1 MKIVVTGK
9 GGVGK
14 STIVSLLAHSFIKK
28 GYKVLALDE
37 DPQMNLAYSLGLSV
51 DKIKD
56 ITPLNCSYDYIEEK
70 TGAKPG
76 SSWGAFFKLN
86 PDVSDV
92 IDRFGI
98 KINDKL
104 GLLVMGTVK
113 KAAAGCLCPENLL
126 LDRVMNKLALMEGE
140 TIIMD
145 TQAGVEHFG
154 RAIAKGFD
162 HCIIVADPTFN
173 AISVAQYTAGLARQ
187 LDIPNVYLLINK
199 LTEKHHDKVY
209 KISKELCLNID
220 TAFDEQV
227 IIPYFEEIYYD
238 EPDISKLLEINS
250 KLNNSISLLTEKI
263 LDRDA
268 TSKFEGRKL

>member
-1 MKIVVTGK
+1 VKDNGMKIVITGK

-14 STIVSLLAHSFIKK
+14 STIASLLAHSLIKR

-51 DKIKD
+51 DKIKN
-56 ITPLNCSYDYIEEK
+56 ITPLNCAYDYIEEK

-98 KINDKL
+98 NINDKL

-113 KAAAGCLCPENLL
+113 KAAAGCLCPENVL
-126 LDRVMNKLALMEGE
+126 LDKVMNQLALMKGE

-154 RAIAKGFD
+154 RAIAKGFG
-162 HCIIVADPTFN
+162 HCIVVADPTFN
-173 AISVAQYTAGLARQ
+173 AISVAQYIAGLARQ
-187 LDIPNVYLLINK
+187 IDIPNVYLLINK
-199 LTEKHHDKVY
+199 LTEKHHDKVQ
-209 KISKELCLNID
+209 KISQQLGLNID
-220 TAFDEQV
+220 AVFDEQLS
-227 IIPYFEEIYYD
+227 IPYFEEIYYD
-238 EPDISKLLEINS
+238 EPDISKFLEINRS
-250 KLNNSISLLTEKI
+250 LNNSISLLMEEI
-263 LDRDA
+263 LNKDVVI
-268 TSKFEGRKL
+268 K

>member
-1 MKIVVTGK
+1 MKIVITGK

-14 STIVSLLAHSFIKK
+14 STIASLLAHSLIKR

-37 DPQMNLAYSLGLSV
+37 DPQMNLAYSMGLSV

-56 ITPLNCSYDYIEEK
+56 IIPLNCAYDYIEEK

-76 SSWGAFFKLN
+76 TSWGAFFKLN

-92 IDRFGI
+92 IDRFGV

-113 KAAAGCLCPENLL
+113 KAAAGCLCPENILL
-126 LDRVMNKLALMEGE
+126 SKVMNKVSLMTRE

-154 RAIAKGFD
+154 REMAKGFG
-162 HCIIVADPTFN
+162 HCIVIADPTFN
-173 AISVAQYTAGLARQ
+173 AISVAQYIARLARQ

-199 LTEKHHDKVY
+199 LTEKHHDKVQ
-209 KISKELCLNID
+209 KISKELCLDID
-220 TAFDEQV
+220 VAFDEQLS
-227 IIPYFEEIYYD
+227 IPYFEEIYYD
-238 EPDISKLLEINS
+238 EPDISKCLETNS
-250 KLNNSISLLTEKI
+250 SLNNSISLLMEEI
-263 LDRDA
+263 LNRNEI
-268 TSKFEGRKL
+268 TK